1 MDQERLLLRVSEAAD
16 RLGISRSKAYQLL
29 KTGELPGA
37 MQVGHSVRINARV
50 LDRWVEERSTAPNTS
65 A

>member
-16 RLGISRSKAYQLL
+16 RLGISRSKAYQLV
-29 KTGELPGA
+29 KTGDLPGA
-37 MQVGHSVRINARV
+37 MHVGHSVRINARI
-50 LDRWVEERSTAPNTS
+50 LDRWVEERSTAPDTS